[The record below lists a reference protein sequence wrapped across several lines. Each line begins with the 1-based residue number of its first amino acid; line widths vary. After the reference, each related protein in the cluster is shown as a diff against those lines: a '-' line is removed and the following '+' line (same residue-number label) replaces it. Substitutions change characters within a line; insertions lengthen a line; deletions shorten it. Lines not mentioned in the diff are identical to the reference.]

1 MSEARERLKAIEH
14 MRKLFKQQ
22 QFIFIAA
29 LERSREHAHDR
40 TEPVASVM
48 QVQGYMEHHCSNAT
62 DRRIFTLFLKI
73 VGELRDFLRLLE
85 GANQSPGGGI
95 LDTYRLLL
103 SYNCNISKL
112 QAHYPHDEVNRLS
125 CDEAR
130 NYYSGV
136 VSLIPLA
143 LELLQRMASSYTYCS
158 QDNPSAGNPNV
169 DVLESSAQRGG
180 TAGVGDMSFSL
191 TGHAAGGHNTRQ
203 TQAKRAGA
211 WHASKPAWRPPGL
224 TARIRH

>member
-14 MRKLFKQQ
+14 MHKLFKQQ

-48 QVQGYMEHHCSNAT
+48 QVRPSQ
-62 DRRIFTLFLKI
+62 
-73 VGELRDFLRLLE
+73 
-85 GANQSPGGGI
+85 
-95 LDTYRLLL
+95 
-103 SYNCNISKL
+103 
-112 QAHYPHDEVNRLS
+112 HYPHDEVNRLS

-158 QDNPSAGNPNV
+158 QDNTSAGNPNV